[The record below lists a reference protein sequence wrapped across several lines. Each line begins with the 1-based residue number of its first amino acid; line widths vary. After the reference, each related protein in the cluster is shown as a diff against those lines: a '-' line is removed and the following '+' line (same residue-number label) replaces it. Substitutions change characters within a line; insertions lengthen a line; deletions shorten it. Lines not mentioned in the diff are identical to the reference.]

1 MKGISSGRVVIV
13 QILYDQIKL
22 VNNTFVCE

>member
-1 MKGISSGRVVIV
+1 MKGISSGRVVIAK
-13 QILYDQIKL
+13 ILYDQIKL